1 MATAT
6 RQAMAQ
12 RSVTGAG
19 ERTTGLDTV
28 LKVVAYVV
36 LIAVAILMFVP
47 FAFSIA
53 TSLKTQ
59 AEAARLNWGNMLW
72 AANPIGAWYRAVF
85 DLGIG
90 RWFLNSAIVAV
101 AWVVARC
108 LFDAMAGYAFARMN
122 FPGRNLVFL
131 LVVSTLMIPGIVTL
145 IPKYVLLQNMG
156 LYNTYG
162 ALTLPFLSSAFGIFL
177 MKQFFESLPGELE
190 EAARIDGASR
200 FRMFWQI
207 ALPNAGPA
215 LTSLAIFSFQGS
227 WNNFL
232 EPVAFIS
239 NPDLYT
245 LPVGLANLR
254 TEQQSNF
261 PLLMAVAVISTVPIA
276 IFYLVF
282 QRYFV
287 EGQSRSGIKG

>member
-1 MATAT
+1 MAVAARRATAPRAAVGT
-6 RQAMAQ
+6 
-12 RSVTGAG
+12 G
-19 ERTTGLDTV
+19 ERTTRLDTV
-28 LKVVAYVV
+28 IKAVAYVV
-36 LIAVAILMFVP
+36 LILVAISMFVP
-47 FAFSIA
+47 FVFSIA
-53 TSLKTQ
+53 TSVKTQ
-59 AEAARLNWGNMLW
+59 AEAARLSWGNMLW
-72 AANPIGAWYRAVF
+72 AANPIGEWYRQVF

-90 RWFLNSAIVAV
+90 RWFLNSAIVAAV
-101 AWVVARC
+101 WVVARC
-108 LFDAMAGYAFARMN
+108 FFDALAGYAFARMT
-122 FPGRNLVFL
+122 FPGRNFVFL

-145 IPKYVLLQNMG
+145 IPKYVLLQEMG
-156 LYNTYG
+156 LYNSYG
-162 ALTLPFLSSAFGIFL
+162 ALTVPFLSSAFGIFL
-177 MKQFFESLPGELE
+177 MKQFFESLPRELE
-190 EAARIDGASR
+190 EAARVDGASR

-239 NPDLYT
+239 DASLYT
-245 LPVGLANLR
+245 LPVGLAALR

-261 PLLMAVAVISTVPIA
+261 PLLMAVAVISTIPIA

>member
-1 MATAT
+1 MAVAT
-6 RQAMAQ
+6 RRVTAQ
-12 RSVTGAG
+12 RSVVGAG
-19 ERTTGLDTV
+19 DRTSVLDTA
-28 LKVVAYVV
+28 LKIVAYIV
-36 LIAVAILMFVP
+36 LILVAISMFVP

-72 AANPIGAWYRAVF
+72 VTNPIGDWYRAVL

-90 RWFLNSAIVAV
+90 RWFLNSAVVAV
-101 AWVVARC
+101 VWVVARC
-108 LFDAMAGYAFARMN
+108 LFDAMAGYAFARMK
-122 FPGRNLVFL
+122 FPGRDVVFL

-156 LYNTYG
+156 FYNTYG

-287 EGQSRSGIKG
+287 EGQSRAGIKG

>member
-1 MATAT
+1 MAVAT
-6 RQAMAQ
+6 R
-12 RSVTGAG
+12 RVTAPRAATSGG
-19 ERTTGLDTV
+19 ERSTGLDTF
-28 LKVVAYVV
+28 LTVVAYVV
-36 LIAVAILMFVP
+36 LILVALSMFVP
-47 FAFSIA
+47 FAFTIA

-59 AEAARLNWGNMLW
+59 AEAARLSWGNMLW
-72 AANPIGAWYRAVF
+72 TANPISDWYRQVF

-90 RWFLNSAIVAV
+90 RWFFNSAFVAV
-101 AWVVARC
+101 VWVVSRC
-108 LFDAMAGYAFARMN
+108 LLDALAGYAFARMS

-145 IPKYVLLQNMG
+145 IPRYILLQRTE

-162 ALTLPFLSSAFGIFL
+162 ALTVPFLSSAFGIFL
-177 MKQFFESLPGELE
+177 MKQFFESLPRELE
-190 EAARIDGASR
+190 EAARVDGASR

-215 LTSLAIFSFQGS
+215 LASLAIFSFQGS

-232 EPVAFIS
+232 EPIAFVS
-239 NPDLYT
+239 KASLYT

-261 PLLMAVAVISTVPIA
+261 PLLMAVAVISTIPIA

-287 EGQSRSGIKG
+287 EGQSRAGIKG